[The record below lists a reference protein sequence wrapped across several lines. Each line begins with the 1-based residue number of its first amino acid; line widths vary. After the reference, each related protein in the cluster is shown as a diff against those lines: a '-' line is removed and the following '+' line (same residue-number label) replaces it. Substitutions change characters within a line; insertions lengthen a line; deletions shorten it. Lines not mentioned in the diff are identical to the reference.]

1 VSRTVSTIAISSVLI
16 VLLFILS
23 ITNGFLP
30 AMKSQPVQI
39 ITVQEAVTLTDK
51 QKINLFISE
60 LLDKKSG
67 QCLKNILQAESH
79 FNPKAKNPTST
90 AKGVGQLLEQTYKNL
105 GLKHSADP
113 LAQVVA
119 AIAYG
124 SRHYNGNFC
133 KAWKIHQAKGTW

>member
-1 VSRTVSTIAISSVLI
+1 MSRTVSTIVISALLI
-16 VLLFILS
+16 VVLSLFT
-23 ITNGFLP
+23 ITSGFTSLHS
-30 AMKSQPVQI
+30 KPVQI
-39 ITVQEAVTLTDK
+39 VTVQQAVTLTDK

-60 LLDKKSG
+60 LLDKRSG
-67 QCLKNILQAESH
+67 ACLKNIIQAESH

-90 AKGVGQLLEQTYKNL
+90 AQGVGQLLEQTYKNL

-113 LAQVVA
+113 VAQVVA

-133 KAWKIHQAKGTW
+133 KAWNIHKATGTW

>member
-1 VSRTVSTIAISSVLI
+1 MSRTISTIVISALLVI
-16 VLLFILS
+16 VLALFT
-23 ITNGFLP
+23 ITSGFSTIQT
-30 AMKSQPVQI
+30 KPVQI
-39 ITVQEAVTLTDK
+39 VTVTQAVTLTDK

-60 LLDKKSG
+60 LLDKRSG
-67 QCLKNILQAESH
+67 SCLKSIIQAESH
-79 FNPKAKNPTST
+79 FNPKAKNPKST

-113 LAQVVA
+113 VAQVVA

-133 KAWKIHQAKGTW
+133 KAWKIHQATGTW

>member
-1 VSRTVSTIAISSVLI
+1 MISALLVIVLALFTITSGFSTIQ
-16 VLLFILS
+16 
-23 ITNGFLP
+23 T
-30 AMKSQPVQI
+30 KPVQI
-39 ITVQEAVTLTDK
+39 VTVTQAVTLTDK

-60 LLDKKSG
+60 LLDKRSG
-67 QCLKNILQAESH
+67 SCLKSIIQAESH
-79 FNPKAKNPTST
+79 FNPKAKNPKST

-113 LAQVVA
+113 VAQVVA

-133 KAWKIHQAKGTW
+133 KAWKIHQATGTW